1 MFADPSRGFATIPP
15 VGALWTVFVGPNR
28 GFALPRSPA
37 GSSNALMGR
46 GQLEPQIF
54 QPISKY
60 LTNWSY
66 GSIFVAFALWKE
78 MWARLLLYIF
88 SFISNI
94 KNLIQF
100 SMFVLIFSNSWF
112 RMHKTTYRKFR
123 EKVGPWIPIGMS
135 SNNKNIQ
142 LDEIL
147 LTWLYCV
154 TGNVPYRHAALAC
167 GMKRFVCRF
176 YCNLIV
182 HDYQF

>member
-1 MFADPSRGFATIPP
+1 
-15 VGALWTVFVGPNR
+15 
-28 GFALPRSPA
+28 
-37 GSSNALMGR
+37 
-46 GQLEPQIF
+46 
-54 QPISKY
+54 
-60 LTNWSY
+60 
-66 GSIFVAFALWKE
+66 

-182 HDYQF
+182 HDYQFWSMYSSVVQVKIDQNCTNSLQLLILKGCRNLSEKATHWAS